1 LAGATSAQQFVKL
14 PQFVEDTT
22 EGTFPSSSPS
32 FTSCG
37 SCTSLD
43 ITKNN
48 AVIPIGQV
56 GSEDVL
62 DIAAGTYSYQLSM
75 RAQLI
80 DSSFAKR
87 FINAVNWATPT
98 GTIAATTSMIYSQYI
113 FGATENFIK
122 ITSARPKRA
131 TLELSTNSP
140 IVATYEMEA
149 MNVAKP
155 ITTANGGLTTP
166 SFASNPSGAVWVHTD
181 GGAGP
186 LVWNSIAL
194 NLKQI
199 SVTFERNT
207 TAEPIIGQNTPY
219 GTLPH
224 LREITGSFTVL
235 YTAQEATTLETDFD
249 SNASRTMVWTLKS
262 ATSTLTFTGA
272 EITNYTRAHAADDA
286 NALVEVC
293 QFRAKAA
300 VLT

>member
-1 LAGATSAQQFVKL
+1 MPATSAQQFVKL
-14 PQFVEDTT
+14 PMFVEDTT
-22 EGTFPSSSPS
+22 EGTFPTSSPS
-32 FTSCG
+32 FTTCG
-37 SCTSLD
+37 SATSLD

-62 DIAAGTYSYQLSM
+62 DIATGTYSYQASM

-87 FINAVNWATPT
+87 FVNAVNWPTPT
-98 GTIAATTSMIYSQYI
+98 GTIAATMSMIHSQYI
-113 FGATENFIK
+113 NGATENYIK

-131 TLELSTNSP
+131 TFELSTNSP
-140 IVATYEMEA
+140 IVATYELEA

-155 ITTANGGLTTP
+155 NTAHGLTTP
-166 SFASNPSGAVWVHTD
+166 TFASNPSGAVWVHTD
-181 GGAGP
+181 GGSGP
-186 LVWNSIAL
+186 FLWNSIAL

-207 TAEPIIGQNTPY
+207 TAEPIIGQNTPF

-224 LREITGSFTVL
+224 LREISGSFTVL
-235 YTAQEATTLETDFD
+235 YTAAEGTTLETDYE
-249 SNASRTMVWTLKS
+249 NAASRTIAWTLKT
-262 ATSTLTFTGA
+262 ATSTLTISGA
-272 EITNYTRAHAADDA
+272 EITNYTRAHAADDS

-293 QFRAKAA
+293 QFRGKTAT
-300 VLT
+300 LT